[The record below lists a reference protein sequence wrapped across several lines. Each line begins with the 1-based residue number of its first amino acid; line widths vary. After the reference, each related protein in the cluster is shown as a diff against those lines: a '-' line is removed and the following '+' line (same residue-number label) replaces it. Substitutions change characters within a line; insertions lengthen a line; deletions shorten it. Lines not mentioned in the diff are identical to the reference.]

1 MIQKLTGLILFFYL
15 FLLSG
20 IIHAEEVTLPYKGI
34 TLNANLELSQN
45 KSITDG
51 VILIVHGT
59 LAHKGME
66 ITSALQNLLKDN
78 GLNTL
83 AINLSYSI
91 DNRSGMYDCKNL
103 HKHKHTDALSEIS
116 VWIDWL
122 KKKDVKKI
130 ILLGHSRG
138 GNQAAWFASQND
150 DPAIKS
156 AILVAP
162 MTWDEKSVA
171 ENYKKRY
178 KKDLQPL
185 LEKAQKLIKSG
196 KGDTVLTHTDFLYC
210 EDTSVTAEAFAGYY
224 APDKKMDTPFLIPR
238 IKRPVFLAL
247 AKDDTIMPD
256 LIKKAAALSDNKTV
270 HIKVF
275 EMADHFFRDL
285 NAEELAEEIVGF
297 LKDK

>member
-103 HKHKHTDALSEIS
+103 HKHKHTDALSEIG
-116 VWIDWL
+116 VWIDYL
-122 KKKDVKKI
+122 KKRDVKKI

-162 MTWDEKSVA
+162 MTWDEKSA
-171 ENYKKRY
+171 SENYKKRY

-185 LEKAQKLIKSG
+185 LERAQKLIKSG
-196 KGDTVLTHTDFLYC
+196 KGDTVLAHTDFLYC
-210 EDTSVTAEAFAGYY
+210 EDTSITAEAFVSYY

>member
-1 MIQKLTGLILFFYL
+1 MIQKLTGIILFFYL

-34 TLNANLELSQN
+34 TLNANLEFSQN

-59 LAHKGME
+59 LGHKGME
-66 ITSALQNLLKDN
+66 ITSTLQQLLKDN

-83 AINLSYSI
+83 AINLSYNI

-103 HKHKHTDALSEIS
+103 HKHKHTDAISEIGA
-116 VWIDWL
+116 WIDWL
-122 KKKDVKKI
+122 KKRGVKEI
-130 ILLGHSRG
+130 VLMGHSRG
-138 GNQAAWFASQND
+138 GNQAAWFASQNN

-156 AILVAP
+156 VILVAP
-162 MTWDEKSVA
+162 MTWDEKAVSKS
-171 ENYKKRY
+171 YKERY
-178 KKDLQPL
+178 KKELQPL

-210 EDTSVTAEAFAGYY
+210 EDTSVTAEAFVSYY
-224 APDKKMDTPFLIPR
+224 APDKKMDTPFLIPQ

-247 AKDDTIMPD
+247 AKNDAIMPD
-256 LIKKAAALSDNKTV
+256 LIEKASVLANVKTV

-285 NAEELAEEIVGF
+285 NAEELADEIAGF
-297 LKDK
+297 LRR

>member
-20 IIHAEEVTLPYKGI
+20 IAHAEEVTLPYKGI

-45 KSITDG
+45 KPITDG

-83 AINLSYSI
+83 AINLSYNI
-91 DNRSGMYDCKNL
+91 DNRSGMYDCQNL
-103 HKHKHTDALSEIS
+103 HKHKHTDAMSEIGA
-116 VWIDWL
+116 WIDYL
-122 KKKDVKKI
+122 KKRDVKKI
-130 ILLGHSRG
+130 ALLGHSRG
-138 GNQAAWFASQND
+138 GNQAAWFASQNN

-162 MTWDEKSVA
+162 MTWDEKGAS
-171 ENYKKRY
+171 EGYKKRY
-178 KKDLQPL
+178 KKELQPL

-196 KGDTVLTHTDFLYC
+196 KGDAVLAHTDFLYC
-210 EDTSVTAEAFAGYY
+210 EDTSVTAEAFVSYY
-224 APDKKMDTPFLIPR
+224 APDKKMDTPFLIPQ
-238 IKRPVFLAL
+238 IKRPVFLAI
-247 AKDDTIMPD
+247 AKNDTIIPD
-256 LIKKAAALSDNKTV
+256 LIEKASALSGNKMV
-270 HIKVF
+270 HVKVF
-275 EMADHFFRDL
+275 DMADHFFRDL

-297 LKDK
+297 LKR

>member
-1 MIQKLTGLILFFYL
+1 MIQKLTGIILFFYL

-34 TLNANLELSQN
+34 TLNANLEFSQN

-59 LAHKGME
+59 LGHKGME
-66 ITSALQNLLKDN
+66 ITSTLQQLLKDN

-83 AINLSYSI
+83 AINLSYNI

-103 HKHKHTDALSEIS
+103 HKHKHTDAISEIGA
-116 VWIDWL
+116 WIDWL
-122 KKKDVKKI
+122 KKRGVKEI
-130 ILLGHSRG
+130 VLMGHSRG
-138 GNQAAWFASQND
+138 GNQAAWFASQNN

-156 AILVAP
+156 VILVAP
-162 MTWDEKSVA
+162 MTWDEKAVSKS
-171 ENYKKRY
+171 YKERY
-178 KKDLQPL
+178 KKELQPL

-210 EDTSVTAEAFAGYY
+210 EDTSVTAEAFASYY
-224 APDKKMDTPFLIPR
+224 ASDKKMDTPSLIPQ
-238 IKRPVFLAL
+238 IKRPVFLAI
-247 AKDDTIMPD
+247 AKNDTVIPD
-256 LIKKAAALSDNKTV
+256 LIEKASALSNNKTV

-275 EMADHFFRDL
+275 EMAEHFFRDL
-285 NAEELAEEIVGF
+285 NAEELADEIAGF
-297 LKDK
+297 LRR